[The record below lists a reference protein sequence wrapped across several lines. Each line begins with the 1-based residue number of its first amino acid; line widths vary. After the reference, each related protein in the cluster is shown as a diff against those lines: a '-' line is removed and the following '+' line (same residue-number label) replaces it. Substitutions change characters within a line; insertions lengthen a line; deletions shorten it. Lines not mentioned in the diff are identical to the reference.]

1 MRNIV
6 NIDNSNYDL
15 NVLVKRFN
23 TTDLELIKQLV
34 INERNEE
41 LKKRQE
47 SYIGFSDEI
56 DAQYNLARAIGGIS
70 LNCDLYKFGGN

>member
-6 NIDNSNYDL
+6 NIDNNNYDL

-23 TTDLELIKQLV
+23 TTNLELIKQLV

-41 LKKRQE
+41 LRKRQE
-47 SYIGFSDEI
+47 NYIKFSDEI
-56 DAQYNLARAIGGIS
+56 DAQYNLAQAIGGIS
-70 LNCDLYKFGGN
+70 LSCDLYKFGGN